1 VLVIPMS
8 QSSRG
13 LLAGSQLED
22 RRAARLQGRTASK
35 TVAAAA
41 AVRAKDDERHLTY
54 VVKAGDTLWTIAAK
68 FSTTVDRLKRLNNL
82 TGRRAREL
90 QVGQRI
96 AVKDPAS

>member
-13 LLAGSQLED
+13 LLAGSQLETGAP
-22 RRAARLQGRTASK
+22 RASRAARPRK